1 MKINKINL
9 VNFRNYRKLELKFKN
24 NLSIIIGKNAQGK
37 TNILESIYILGLTK
51 SYKMQQ
57 EQNLVRFGEE
67 KYIIKGEI
75 KQGKNFKDLKV
86 ENEKSNK
93 RVFVNNNE
101 IRKISN
107 YIGNFN
113 VILSS
118 PEDIEIVKGS
128 PNDRRN
134 LLNLEISQ
142 ISSTYLKNINE
153 YNKLLKTRNDYLK
166 KLSNQLLAD
175 YRYLEV
181 LTKNMISRE
190 IVIYQERQK
199 FIDKINEN
207 ITDIFNNITGMN
219 NLKIVYE
226 KSIDYSKDEE
236 YIYDF
241 YQKNLDKEIYQG
253 MTLYGPH
260 RDDLKFILGEED
272 IKLFGSQGQQK
283 LVMIA
288 FKLSEINI
296 FKELTTYNPV
306 ILFDDIFSE
315 LDVYKKNRLIKYI
328 PEDMQVII
336 TSNDTR
342 GINKKL
348 LDRADIYIVE
358 EGKIKE
364 KNNGKKHK

>member
-1 MKINKINL
+1 MKIAKIKL
-9 VNFRNYRKLELKFKN
+9 INFRNYKKLDLKFKN
-24 NLSIIIGKNAQGK
+24 NLNIIIGKNAQGK

-57 EQNLVRFGEE
+57 EQNLIRFGEE
-67 KYIIKGEI
+67 KYIIKGAI
-75 KQGKNFKDLKV
+75 KQGRNFKDLKV
-86 ENEKSNK
+86 ENDRKNK
-93 RVFVNNNE
+93 KVFVNDNE

-118 PEDIEIVKGS
+118 PEDIEIIKGS
-128 PNDRRN
+128 PNERRN

-142 ISSTYLKNINE
+142 ISATYLKNINE

-166 KLSNQLLAD
+166 KISNNVLAD

-190 IVIYQERQK
+190 KIIYYERKK
-199 FIDKINEN
+199 FIDKVNEK
-207 ITDIFNNITGMN
+207 ITEIFNNITDMEG
-219 NLKIVYE
+219 LKIIYE
-226 KSIDYSKDEE
+226 KSINYDMGEE
-236 YIYDF
+236 EIYNF
-241 YQKNLDKEIYQG
+241 YLNNKEKEIYQG

-260 RDDLKFILGEED
+260 RDDLKFFLGEED
-272 IKLFGSQGQQK
+272 MKLFGSQGQQK
-283 LVMIA
+283 LAMIA
-288 FKLSEINI
+288 FKLSEIYI
-296 FKELTTYNPV
+296 FKELTSYNPV

-315 LDVYKKNRLIKYI
+315 LDVYKKNKLIKYI
-328 PEDMQVII
+328 PDDMQVII

-348 LDRADIYIVE
+348 LDKADIYIVE
-358 EGKIKE
+358 NGKIEE
-364 KNNGKKHK
+364 KNG